1 MTNLILTTDTLHHK
15 FFIKS
20 ISSLSKIFVIFETK
34 KSNFKYKTKHHYKK
48 KEFIFEKNFFFNGK
62 IPTIKAKKFKDLNHK
77 RSINFIKKK
86 NFNNI
91 FCFGIGKLNSN
102 FLKSFKNKRI
112 LNFHGGNP
120 LFYRGLDSILWSIYN
135 NDFKN
140 LYTCLHYV
148 QERLDTGNI
157 VFKKKII
164 LKKKTQIHEIRAINT
179 INTIKLYKK
188 FLKLKK
194 IKSKKQKRLG
204 KYYSAFPSS
213 KINKCIKNIYNYGT
227 K

>member
-1 MTNLILTTDTLHHK
+1 M
-15 FFIKS
+15 
-20 ISSLSKIFVIFETK
+20 
-34 KSNFKYKTKHHYKK
+34 
-48 KEFIFEKNFFFNGK
+48 
-62 IPTIKAKKFKDLNHK
+62 
-77 RSINFIKKK
+77 
-86 NFNNI
+86 
-91 FCFGIGKLNSN
+91 
-102 FLKSFKNKRI
+102 
-112 LNFHGGNP
+112 
-120 LFYRGLDSILWSIYN
+120 
-135 NDFKN
+135 
-140 LYTCLHYV
+140 HYV

-157 VFKKKII
+157 VFKKKKI

-213 KINKCIKNIYNYGT
+213 KINKCIKNIDNYGT